1 MELPAIT
8 SMSVENR
15 RTIVISMQRVLIQTD
30 PLTVLV
36 ALVST
41 ETDLL
46 AQISTSVQLAI
57 SMTVI
62 KTAKVPVTTQL
73 VALFAV
79 AATAMSSIQV

>member
-1 MELPAIT
+1 
-8 SMSVENR
+8 
-15 RTIVISMQRVLIQTD
+15 MQRVLIQTD
-30 PLTVLV
+30 PSTVLV
-36 ALVST
+36 PMVST

-62 KTAKVPVTTQL
+62 KMGEVPVTTQL

-79 AATAMSSIQV
+79 VPMAMSSIQV